1 MMFRSLAS
9 TLRHRCVAFR
19 GDRSGLS
26 AVEFGL
32 LMPLMLTMY
41 FGTVEVTD
49 AISADRQIALV
60 ANTVAEITSQTSQA
74 AVPLATTDVSN
85 ILAAASAVLAPFPLA
100 NAKITLSSVVI
111 KNGTAT
117 VDWSATVNG
126 TIRTGNVTNLIPT
139 SMLTNGTSLIWGEA
153 YYAYKPVIGYVV
165 TGTLN
170 MYNQMF
176 VAPRELTCVQGPG
189 STLCPMS

>member
-1 MMFRSLAS
+1 MTFRFLAS
-9 TLRHRCVAFR
+9 TLRQRCVAFC

-49 AISADRQIALV
+49 AISADRQLTLV
-60 ANTVAEITSQTSQA
+60 ANTVAEITSQASL
-74 AVPLATTDVSN
+74 PLASTDVSN
-85 ILAAASAVLAPFPLA
+85 IMAAASAVLAPFPIG
-100 NAKITLSSVVI
+100 NAQITLSSVVI
-111 KNGTAT
+111 QNGIAT
-117 VDWSATVNG
+117 VDWSTTVNG
-126 TIRTGNVTNLIPT
+126 TIRSGNVTSLIPT
-139 SMLTNGTSLIWGEA
+139 SLLINGTSLLWGEA

-176 VAPRELTCVQGPG
+176 VSPRQLTCVQGPG

>member
-1 MMFRSLAS
+1 MTLCHLAS
-9 TLRHRCVAFR
+9 RFRHRCVAFW

-26 AVEFGL
+26 AVEFAL

-41 FGTVEVTD
+41 FGTIEVTD
-49 AISADRQIALV
+49 AISADRQSALV
-60 ANTVAEITSQTSQA
+60 ASTVAQITSQASL
-74 AVPLATTDVSN
+74 PLASTDVSN
-85 ILAAASAVLAPFPLA
+85 IMAAASAVLAPFPIA
-100 NAKITLSSVVI
+100 SAQITLSSVVI

-117 VDWSATVNG
+117 VDWSTTVNG
-126 TIRTGNVTNLIPT
+126 TIRSGNVTSLIPT
-139 SMLTNGTSLIWGEA
+139 TLLTNGTSIIWGEA

-170 MYNQMF
+170 MYNEMF
-176 VAPRELTCVQGPG
+176 VAPRQLTCVQGPG